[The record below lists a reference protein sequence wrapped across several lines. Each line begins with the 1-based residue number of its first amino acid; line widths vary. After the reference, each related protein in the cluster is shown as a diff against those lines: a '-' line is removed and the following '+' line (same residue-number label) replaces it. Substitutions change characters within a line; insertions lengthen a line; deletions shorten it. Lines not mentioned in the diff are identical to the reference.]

1 MGARVLGMFNFS
13 LELILGL
20 IVFAAV
26 SSITPGPNNLMIMS
40 SGLNYGFRRSLP
52 HLLGISIGFGVMVL
66 LIGLGAQ
73 SLFERYP
80 FLHALMKYVGAA
92 YLGWL
97 ALKIATAPTT
107 GVSGTTRTLGKP
119 FSFLQAAAFQ
129 WVNPKAWVMAL
140 AALTAYLPQP
150 FSMVDVAMLSAV
162 FTMVNLPCVGTWAGF
177 GVGLRH
183 ILSDP
188 VRMRLF
194 NWATALL
201 LLASIYP
208 IILAS

>member
-1 MGARVLGMFNFS
+1 MFHFS
-13 LELILGL
+13 LELMLSL
-20 IVFAAV
+20 IVFATV

-52 HLLGISIGFGVMVL
+52 HLLGISIGFGLMVL

-80 FLHALMKYVGAA
+80 FLHALMKYVGAT
-92 YLGWL
+92 YLCWL
-97 ALKIATAPTT
+97 ALKIATAPTAE
-107 GVSGTTRTLGKP
+107 VNGTTKTLGKP

-129 WVNPKAWVMAL
+129 WVNPKAWVMAVT
-140 AALTAYLPQP
+140 ALTAYLPHP
-150 FSMVDVAMLSAV
+150 SSMADVAALSVVFML
-162 FTMVNLPCVGTWAGF
+162 VNFPCVGAWAGF
-177 GVGLRH
+177 GVGLRR
-183 ILSDP
+183 ILSQP
-188 VRMRLF
+188 GRMRTF

-208 IILAS
+208 ILAS